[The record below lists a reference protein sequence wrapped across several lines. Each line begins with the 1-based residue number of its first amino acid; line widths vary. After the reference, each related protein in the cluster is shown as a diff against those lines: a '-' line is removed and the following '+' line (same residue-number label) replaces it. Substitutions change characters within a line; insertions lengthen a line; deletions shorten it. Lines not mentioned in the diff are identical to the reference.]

1 MAPLSPAR
9 PSKSVQPHYIP
20 QKGFKRLQME
30 EQWHLSLANEG
41 PAVTSKGELRS
52 VILIAGYF
60 SADFIPGVS
69 GKMSSLRS
77 VLWLRGWSDSP
88 RVDMEPP
95 QISVALFEFA
105 HVTWNEHSS
114 TAALPSLCEELF
126 ALMFGLS
133 QTRVLLYLFHLQLCW
148 ASPVRLRFDPSQ
160 TKFWLQS
167 FSKSDKT
174 VWNQPIVG
182 EWGQFLLEPEL
193 CVENQGQL
201 QSETEFIKN
210 IWSLLQRIL
219 LSLSRHSFLFY
230 LLFFHGTTFPN
241 RQEWEKKEQ
250 AALWEKIKHRP
261 LLKSWGKY
269 NQK

>member
-95 QISVALFEFA
+95 KSPWHCLNSHTSPGTSTVPPLLSHPSARNCLPWCLAFLRREFYCICSTYNCAGPALSGWGLIRVRQSFDSKVLVKVIKLFE
-105 HVTWNEHSS
+105 TS
-114 TAALPSLCEELF
+114 PSLGSGASFCWS
-126 ALMFGLS
+126 LS
-133 QTRVLLYLFHLQLCW
+133 FVLRTRVSCRVKQ
-148 ASPVRLRFDPSQ
+148 
-160 TKFWLQS
+160 
-167 FSKSDKT
+167 
-174 VWNQPIVG
+174 N
-182 EWGQFLLEPEL
+182 
-193 CVENQGQL
+193 
-201 QSETEFIKN
+201 
-210 IWSLLQRIL
+210 
-219 LSLSRHSFLFY
+219 LSRIFDLCYREYYYPCPGIHFCFICSFFTARH
-230 LLFFHGTTFPN
+230 FQIG
-241 RQEWEKKEQ
+241 RSEKKRNKQHYE
-250 AALWEKIKHRP
+250 RR
-261 LLKSWGKY
+261 
-269 NQK
+269 